1 MLNHINYNTNNKY
14 EVKIMVEEKV
24 LINVE
29 NLKKVYKL
37 KERHDGLI
45 GTIKDFIVPKY
56 YYKTAVNNINIQIK
70 EGECVGY
77 IGENGAGKSTTIKM
91 LTGILHP
98 TNGEVTIDGLI
109 PYKERIKNN
118 FKIGTVFGQRS
129 SLWWD
134 LPVIESFKFNKRL
147 YEIKDEI
154 YEENMKEYTK
164 VLGIDELLNIP
175 VRNLSLGQ
183 RMKCEIAIAF
193 LHNPKIVYLDEP
205 TIGLD
210 VLVKEDI
217 RRFIRN
223 VNENKKTTIMLTT
236 HDLKDIEEV
245 CNRIIVIDKGQI
257 LHDGN
262 LMDFVNEF
270 GKNRT
275 IKFIAKKYDEKI
287 SEVIENRQE
296 DISLEIKDNE
306 IDVTFDKNKLTA
318 NDIINIVNN
327 YIDIVDLSII
337 EPNLESIVKEIY
349 RSGKND

>member
-1 MLNHINYNTNNKY
+1 MPKSKQT
-14 EVKIMVEEKV
+14 
-24 LINVE
+24 LIKVE
-29 NLKKVYKL
+29 NLSKVYKL
-37 KERHDGLI
+37 KERHDGFI
-45 GTIKDFIVPKY
+45 GTIKDFINPKY
-56 YYKTAVNNINIQIK
+56 YYKIAVNKINIEIK

-98 TNGEVTIDGLI
+98 TNGKVIVDGI
-109 PYKERIKNN
+109 VPYKERLKNN

-134 LPVIESFKFNKRL
+134 LPVIESFKFNKNV
-147 YEIKDEI
+147 YEIKDEV
-154 YEENMKEYTK
+154 YKENMEEYTK
-164 VLGIDELLNIP
+164 VLGIDKLLNIP

-183 RMKCEIAIAF
+183 RMKCEISIAF

-217 RRFIRN
+217 RKFIKK
-223 VNENKKTTIMLTT
+223 VNENKKTTIILTT

-245 CNRIIVIDKGQI
+245 CNRIIVLDNGKI

-262 LMDFVNEF
+262 LEDFTNEF

-275 IKFIAKKYDEKI
+275 IKFVAEKYDEELE
-287 SEVIENRQE
+287 EVIANQKEN
-296 DISLEIKDNE
+296 ISLQIKDNE
-306 IDVTFDKNKLTA
+306 IHIKFDKNKLTA
-318 NDIINIVNN
+318 NDIINIVNKH
-327 YIDIVDLSII
+327 IEIKDLSIL

-349 RSGKND
+349 RSEKND